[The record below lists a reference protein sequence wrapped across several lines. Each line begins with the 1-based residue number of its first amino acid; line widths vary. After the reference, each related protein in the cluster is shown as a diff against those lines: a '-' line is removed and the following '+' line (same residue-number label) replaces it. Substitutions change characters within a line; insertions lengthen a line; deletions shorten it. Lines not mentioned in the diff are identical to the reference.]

1 MGKLTNCVLIAMV
14 ASPFVIKYLRYRR
27 LSAFVRM
34 KPELEE
40 SKTEEEETTEL
51 PQENFIRI
59 PAFAVP
65 AVIGKRGMTL
75 RKLMYDSQAD
85 CVLRSYTP
93 EELDIVVDGIN
104 PDTEWTE
111 KFETDDWFAEAS
123 EAAHNKITYLLV
135 RTSDPRKLQM
145 IRLRIAEIIEVVQKP
160 WKTSEFLVDSHMVGY
175 LVGKG
180 GRNIK
185 SLHDKFTVQIQISD
199 PIPENPSKCTVT
211 VRGRDLTALKEVEIV
226 MKETVLPKNYN
237 RVPRYDEDTLI
248 ENGIYENVEDE
259 LKDLRR
265 AADMLAQGFV

>member
-1 MGKLTNCVLIAMV
+1 MGKLTNCILVAMV

-34 KPELEE
+34 KPDMNGSE
-40 SKTEEEETTEL
+40 SEDNV
-51 PQENFIRI
+51 QDSSQDHFIRI
-59 PAFAVP
+59 PAFAVS

-75 RKLMYDSQAD
+75 RKLMYDSQVE

-93 EELDIVVDGIN
+93 EELDVAVEEVN
-104 PDTEWTE
+104 PDMEWTQ
-111 KFETDDWFAEAS
+111 KFETDDWFADAS
-123 EAAHNKITYLLV
+123 EETRKNITYLLV
-135 RTSDPRKLQM
+135 RTSDPHKLQM
-145 IRLRIAEIIEVVQKP
+145 IRLRIAEIIEVIQKP
-160 WKTSEFLVDSHMVGY
+160 WKTSEFQVDSHMVGY

-185 SLHDKFTVQIQISD
+185 SLRDKFTVQIQISE
-199 PIPENPSKCTVT
+199 PIPENPAKCTVT

-237 RVPRYDEDTLI
+237 RVPRFDEDTLI

-259 LKDLRR
+259 LEDLRR
-265 AADMLAQGFV
+265 AGELLAQGFV